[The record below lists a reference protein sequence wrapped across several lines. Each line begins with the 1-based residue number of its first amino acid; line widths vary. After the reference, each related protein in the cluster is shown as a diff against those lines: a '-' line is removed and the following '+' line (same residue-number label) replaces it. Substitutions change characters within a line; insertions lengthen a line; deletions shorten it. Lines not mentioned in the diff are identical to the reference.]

1 AEAGLSAG
9 GSGAC
14 ALRGP
19 GLRSLLPAA
28 DGRPAPDRQYAAC
41 SGLLPP
47 PTPLAALAPDPQADR
62 HSMKRR
68 ARRRAAGPLP
78 AMEVGYAFGFDA
90 AHRFKGVPRGHK
102 YGGGRGHPCEA
113 EVVPR
118 GAPRPPH
125 GFVADFAR
133 LEKAS
138 LALRGKLDHTL
149 LNEVEGLGTPSL
161 ENLCIWLWE
170 RLVVQFTGLVRVTVR
185 RDSL

>member
-1 AEAGLSAG
+1 
-9 GSGAC
+9 
-14 ALRGP
+14 
-19 GLRSLLPAA
+19 
-28 DGRPAPDRQYAAC
+28 
-41 SGLLPP
+41 
-47 PTPLAALAPDPQADR
+47 
-62 HSMKRR
+62 MKRR

-102 YGGGRGHPCEA
+102 YGGVHGHSFQA
-113 EVVPR
+113 EVVIR
-118 GAPRPPH
+118 GVPRPPH

-185 RDSL
+185 RDSLGQSCTYDGTAQAPLRRTSIRKGK